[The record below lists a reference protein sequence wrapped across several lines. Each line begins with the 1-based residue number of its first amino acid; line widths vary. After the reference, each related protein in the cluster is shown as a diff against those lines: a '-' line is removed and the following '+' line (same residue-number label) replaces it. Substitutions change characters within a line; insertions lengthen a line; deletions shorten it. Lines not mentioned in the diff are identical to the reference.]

1 MKTQQSIEERLWD
14 YIDGHGTSEEK
25 SVIDNLLSSN
35 AAWRAKYNDLL
46 EVHNLMNSAELE
58 EPSLRFAKNVMEEI
72 AKYHIAPATKTYINK
87 RIIWGIGGFF
97 IAMIIG
103 FLIYGFGQINWS
115 SPGDTK
121 LPFDL
126 NKIDL
131 SRFFNSTYMNIFM
144 MINVVL
150 ALVLL
155 DRYLSNRKN
164 KSVMSD
170 E

>member
-14 YIDGHGTSEEK
+14 YIDGLSTGEEK

-87 RIIWGIGGFF
+87 KIIWGIGGFF

-115 SPGDTK
+115 AQGDTK
-121 LPFDL
+121 LPIDL
-126 NKIDL
+126 NKIDFN
-131 SRFFNSTYMNIFM
+131 RFFNNTYMNIFM
-144 MINVVL
+144 MINIVL
-150 ALVLL
+150 ALVLF
-155 DRYLSNRKN
+155 DRYLANRK
-164 KSVMSD
+164 KIVSG